1 MGYWFFLETMEKLT
15 ISDNTI
21 IAQVCKGDKE
31 KYSGIIKRYE
41 KKLLRYATYL
51 LQDEHDSKDV
61 VQESFIKAYISLNGF
76 NNKKSFSSW
85 IYRIVHNEAINLLKK
100 HKKKISLDEDYKL
113 ESGENLEEIFV
124 KKSLQEQTKNCVLQM
139 PIIYR
144 EPISLFYL
152 EDKKYEE
159 ISDILKIP
167 TNTVATRINRAK
179 GILKQICQKNKIL

>member
-1 MGYWFFLETMEKLT
+1 MEKLT

-113 ESGENLEEIFV
+113 ESGENLEENFV